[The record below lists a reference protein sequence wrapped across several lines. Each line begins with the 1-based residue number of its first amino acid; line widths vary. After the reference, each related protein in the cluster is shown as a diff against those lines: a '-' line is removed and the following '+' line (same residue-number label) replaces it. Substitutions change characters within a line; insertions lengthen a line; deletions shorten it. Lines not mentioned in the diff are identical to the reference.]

1 MSLFSP
7 SLNPRC
13 LNMPLRGRSYSP
25 KNHMHASS
33 IPIRTLAHS
42 MQCKQQGMV
51 MRIVTARMAILT
63 VIRTA
68 VLMETHTAKIPRQ
81 S

>member
-1 MSLFSP
+1 
-7 SLNPRC
+7 
-13 LNMPLRGRSYSP
+13 
-25 KNHMHASS
+25 
-33 IPIRTLAHS
+33 